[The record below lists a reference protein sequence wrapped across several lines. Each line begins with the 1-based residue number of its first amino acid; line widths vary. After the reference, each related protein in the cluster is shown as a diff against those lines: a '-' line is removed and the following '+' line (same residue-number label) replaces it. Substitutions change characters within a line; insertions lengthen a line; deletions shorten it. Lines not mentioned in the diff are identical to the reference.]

1 MKNITLKKNKL
12 LLMMV
17 VVLSMAMALCACGSS
32 SEETIESAT
41 FEQYVA
47 ENPDIQQQVE
57 ETISGMEN
65 SVLDVEV
72 TYEKNTIIFKYTYIE
87 TYDNDEVET
96 MKDMFEEQSSMLETA
111 SEQIIEELSDA
122 TGLSGITIRF
132 VYFNGDD
139 TEIWSREYAGE

>member
-32 SEETIESAT
+32 SEEAT
-41 FEQYVA
+41 EPSTLEQYMA
-47 ENPDIQQQVE
+47 ENPDIQKQVE

-65 SVLDVEV
+65 SVVNAEV
-72 TYEKNTIIFKYTYIE
+72 TYEKNTEIVKCTFIE

-96 MKDMFEEQSSMLETA
+96 MKDMFEEQSSMLETT

-139 TEIWSREYAGE
+139 TEIWSREYAGK